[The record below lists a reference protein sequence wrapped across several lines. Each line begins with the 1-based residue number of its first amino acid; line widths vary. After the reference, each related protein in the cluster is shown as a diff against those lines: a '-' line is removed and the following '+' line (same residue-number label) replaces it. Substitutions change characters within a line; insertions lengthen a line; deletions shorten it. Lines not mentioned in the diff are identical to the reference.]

1 MKKNV
6 IILLL
11 LMLWASPAAAQQAG
25 GAKTS
30 AAPDVETQTAET
42 LESFDAKLGLGYYN
56 VSRDGSARAGE
67 YDYLKSSASGVL
79 DLEWDP
85 LPHRFVVESTFL
97 NQKDYF
103 GEMDYAYRDVV
114 VFNMYARDLYHN
126 LDHLRFGPDD
136 PTTPSPSWVDKNPND
151 EYAIENQMR
160 RAFIRFKTPD
170 FPFHLFADAR
180 TVDRVGTI
188 QQRYLLGFTGGLN
201 RVSRSR
207 DIDWHSRE
215 ITVGAN
221 SHLGPIEA
229 EYSHT
234 EKRFSVSKDKEISD
248 IYTVNALPVEIPHNL
263 VPDLKSSSDTIKV
276 HTSYTGK
283 LVAAATYSKG
293 DKSNLDSSAKS
304 GYQNAAGDLTITPAA
319 GTLLILKYR
328 HYDYDVSGDTPK
340 TVDAVTISG
349 LQTYRVRDAIASVRD
364 VLTGVVRYRLTSGL
378 TVKGEYVFD
387 TVSRDVFHGDSLT
400 PLQIIPPTSGTGPNF
415 WEVASRTTKGTAKVG
430 LTYRIMNKLSL
441 RADYSVAE
449 VSNPAYA
456 MDPDRINTANASLT
470 WSPIQRVTTL
480 LSYGGVR
487 EKRDNMSAPLAG
499 GSRKAERDQAL
510 GSVTVLV
517 GKRSSLTASYMYLQ
531 NKAVQTLTYRDA
543 ADLFSL
549 ESGVPYADTAQV
561 ASLSATQAVGERLTL
576 TGEASKSFSEGK
588 FRNYGSPTNAN
599 ATGFA
604 EFSDLK
610 VVETIYAAGMQAQFS
625 KNISSELRYQHRIYT
640 DKIDDTQDGKVSTI
654 LATVYMKW

>member
-25 GAKTS
+25 GAQAS
-30 AAPDVETQTAET
+30 AEPGVQAQTTET
-42 LESFDAKLGLGYYN
+42 LESFDAKLGLGYYS
-56 VSRDGSARAGE
+56 VSHDGSSRAGE
-67 YDYLKSSASGVL
+67 YEYLKSSASGVL

-114 VFNMYARDLYHN
+114 VFNMYARDVYHN

-136 PTTPSPSWVDKNPND
+136 TTTASPSWVDQNPDD
-151 EYAIENQMR
+151 EYAIENQLR

-170 FPFHLFADAR
+170 FPFHVFADAR

-207 DIDWHSRE
+207 DIDWHTQE
-215 ITVGAN
+215 VTVGAN
-221 SHLGPIEA
+221 SHLGPVEA

-234 EKRFSVSKDKEISD
+234 EKKFSVNAGKEISD
-248 IYTVNALPVEIPHNL
+248 IYTAPAMVVPHNL
-263 VPDLKSSSDTIKV
+263 VPDLKSSSDTIKI

-283 LVAAATYSKG
+283 IVAAATYSKG
-293 DKSNLDSSAKS
+293 EKRNIDSSARS
-304 GYQNAAGDLTITPAA
+304 HYRNAAGDLTITPAA
-319 GTLLILKYR
+319 GTLLVLKYR
-328 HYDYDVSGDTPK
+328 HYDVSTDTPD
-340 TVDAVTISG
+340 TVNAVSISSLG
-349 LQTYRVRDAIASVRD
+349 TLATVSVREAISSKRD
-364 VLTGVVRYRLTSGL
+364 ILTGIVRYRLTAGL
-378 TVKGEYVFD
+378 TVKGEYIFD
-387 TVSRDVFHGDSLT
+387 TVVRDVSNGDNLT
-400 PLQIIPPTSGTGPNF
+400 LLQNS
-415 WEVASRTTKGTAKVG
+415 WDVASRTTKGTARVG
-430 LTYRIMNKLSL
+430 FTYRIMNRLSL
-441 RADYSVAE
+441 RADYSAAQ

-470 WSPIQRVTTL
+470 WSPVQRITTL

-510 GSVTVLV
+510 GSLTVLV
-517 GKRSSLTASYMYLQ
+517 GKRSSITASYLYLK

-543 ADLFSL
+543 QFSL

-561 ASLSATQAVGERLTL
+561 ASLSLTQALGERVTV
-576 TGEASKSFSEGK
+576 TGEASKSLSEGK
-588 FRNYGSPTNAN
+588 FRNYGSPTNVN

-610 VVETIYAAGMQAQFS
+610 VVETIYTAGMQAQFS

-654 LATVYMKW
+654 LATVYVKW